1 MKGII
6 LAGGSGSR
14 LYPMTSAINKHLL
27 PIYNKPMVYYPL
39 CTLMLADIRDILII
53 STPEDIENFRTL
65 LGDGKRFGLSLSYAV
80 QPSPDGLAQAFII
93 GADFIGS
100 DDVAMILGDNIF
112 IGLHIKERLIQA
124 IQNVRKKKAT
134 IFGFRVVDPQRFGV
148 IEYNNKGEVI
158 SIDEKPKN
166 PKSNYAA
173 AGLYFYDNRVVKF
186 AKNVKPSWRNELEI
200 TDVNNLFL
208 AEGDLEAIKLDSG
221 FTWMDAGTPD
231 AMIEAGKY
239 VQTLEKFQHVKVGY
253 PEEIAIINGWID
265 RRDLGDFL
273 SKFSRT
279 EYGKYIA
286 NVLEAEEEKKG

>member
-27 PIYNKPMVYYPL
+27 PVYNKPMVYYPL

-53 STPEDIENFRTL
+53 STPEDLENFKTL
-65 LGDGKRFGLSLSYAV
+65 LGDGRRFGLHLSYTV

-112 IGLHIKERLIQA
+112 IGLHIKEKLIQA
-124 IQNVRKKKAT
+124 IQNVHQKKAT
-134 IFGFRVVDPQRFGV
+134 IFGFKVNDPQRFGV
-148 IEYNNKGEVI
+148 IEYDNKGKVI

-166 PKSNYAA
+166 PKSHYAA
-173 AGLYFYDNRVVKF
+173 AGLYFYDNHVVKF
-186 AKNVKPSWRNELEI
+186 AKSVKPSWRNELEI
-200 TDVNNLFL
+200 TDINNLYL
-208 AEGDLEAIKLDSG
+208 AEGNLEAIRLDSG

-239 VQTLEKFQHVKVGY
+239 VQTLERYQHVKVGY

-265 RRDLGDFL
+265 RNDLGDFL
-273 SKFSRT
+273 IKYSKT
-279 EYGKYIA
+279 DYGKYISS
-286 NVLEAEEEKKG
+286 VLEAKEEKNG